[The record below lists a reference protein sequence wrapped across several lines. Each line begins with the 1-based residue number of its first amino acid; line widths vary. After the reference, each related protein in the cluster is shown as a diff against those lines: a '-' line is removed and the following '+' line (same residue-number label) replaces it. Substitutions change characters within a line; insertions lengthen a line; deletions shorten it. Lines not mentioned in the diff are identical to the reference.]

1 MSRGLVRAAIDW
13 NTVTQG
19 TAPQP
24 APGIFDS
31 SGRLAVDVPCCRC
44 GYNLRSLALDGACPE
59 CGEHVAASAREGRLC
74 FSPWQ
79 WLRRMRLGLLL
90 LLLCG
95 PFWVV
100 VPAVIPM
107 VIELVNPP
115 GTVRPQIV
123 LHGLLVDWVARLL
136 LWGVVAVGIVVLTSP
151 DPSERAPW
159 AERRWGRA
167 LRLSVWVPALLL
179 IAGVAGALGMIWRL
193 SIWLLVLVYGLKVAA
208 MAICAFAVPFMLLR
222 FLTLL
227 LGRAGNARLAKF
239 ADLASIGP
247 LLVGFLFL
255 FEAGVMVVFEVFGE
269 GPRPVTEVA
278 QDVLWYAFPL
288 SVCSAVFLL
297 SPGYL
302 CLASVAIVLT
312 GAMRDGRRCAEQTTK
327 VDRKTGSGAR

>member
-1 MSRGLVRAAIDW
+1 
-13 NTVTQG
+13 
-19 TAPQP
+19 
-24 APGIFDS
+24 
-31 SGRLAVDVPCCRC
+31 
-44 GYNLRSLALDGACPE
+44 
-59 CGEHVAASAREGRLC
+59 
-74 FSPWQ
+74 
-79 WLRRMRLGLLL
+79 MRLGLLL

-151 DPSERAPW
+151 GPSERAPW